1 MSDVLDG
8 RKPLFHV
15 FLALCTL
22 KLNKVKNSAQRNN
35 HILRQV
41 EREKIHFASTNHF
54 DEYIC
59 NQYDITKGIKQQKA
73 NKHR

>member
-1 MSDVLDG
+1 
-8 RKPLFHV
+8 
-15 FLALCTL
+15 L

-41 EREKIHFASTNHF
+41 EREKIHFASTNHL
-54 DEYIC
+54 DEYIY